1 MFLIIDNTEDS
12 QIIFSGWLDKK
23 FIQKV
28 FPIQNNQ
35 DLLVYVDELLAG
47 LQLSAQDI
55 RCLGVVM
62 GVGKFTA
69 TRLAV
74 TLANTLAYVLQI
86 PVISL
91 PKDFDPE
98 KALSAAD
105 SAVVGTY
112 ITPVYSAAPHLY
124 GGPSM

>member
-1 MFLIIDNTEDS
+1 MLLIIDNTEDD
-12 QIIFSGWLDKK
+12 QITFSIWLDKK

-28 FPIQNNQ
+28 FTIQHNQ
-35 DLLVYVDELLAG
+35 DLLLYVDELLAG
-47 LQLSAQDI
+47 LQLSVQDI

-62 GVGKFTA
+62 GVGKFTG

-74 TLANTLAYVLQI
+74 TLANTLAYALQI

-91 PKDFDPE
+91 AKDFDPE
-98 KALSAAD
+98 KALSAAG
-105 SAVVGTY
+105 SAVAGTY

-124 GGPSM
+124 GDPLK